1 MKNNK
6 SKQIYITSFTYPLDS
21 VKTIFFN
28 YKTCDLIF
36 KGSDYNIK
44 KFIGSDWSII
54 GSGFIFTGPK
64 DLNIAFTVSKIE
76 KNEFNI
82 INKFSITYL
91 NEKQN
96 NNKIDV
102 ILSLISNTI
111 DYSTIVEFR
120 LEFEKDSDLQYIND
134 FVKLSLIKKI
144 LSQICFNINNLI
156 KLNDKNEKNNNDLL
170 IINHSFIIKNNYM
183 KSFNYF
189 YNFNNL
195 AKSLKVDKIWK
206 IIYENEEGDN
216 NNYKNIT
223 MYINNNRKIHYKVVS
238 IIEEKDKKIE
248 IIYNKTSNSF
258 PALNNYIKFYFF
270 NVAQEMCFFLYETH
284 LPICV
289 PSSIFK
295 KISDYLYYINIRSKN
310 NLESD
315 LLNNN

>member
-223 MYINNNRKIHYKVVS
+223 MYINNNRKIHYRGKG
-238 IIEEKDKKIE
+238 
-248 IIYNKTSNSF
+248 
-258 PALNNYIKFYFF
+258 
-270 NVAQEMCFFLYETH
+270 
-284 LPICV
+284 
-289 PSSIFK
+289 
-295 KISDYLYYINIRSKN
+295 
-310 NLESD
+310 
-315 LLNNN
+315 